1 LLLLA
6 PSIGG
11 AQGNDGRVMDPVPPQ
26 RDIRARPPR
35 VTPQP
40 PPRAPGA
47 VAPAAGAPP
56 STGPI
61 DRGAGNEQI
70 GVNAQGLVN
79 LDFQDVELAVV
90 IDTIAKLTNKN
101 FVYDDRVRGRVTI
114 VSPTPIPVDQAYI
127 VFESILQVKGFT
139 TVEAPGGVLKV
150 IPIRDAKETSVD
162 TRRTGGSATTPD
174 TDRFVTRLIP
184 LSTSTPSRSRTR

>member
-1 LLLLA
+1 RRVRSTTRSASSAGGARLVRQGLRAGLVALLLLA

-11 AQGNDGRVMDPVPPQ
+11 AQGNDCRVMDPVPPQ

-90 IDTIAKLTNKN
+90 IDTSAKLTNKH
-101 FVYDDRVRGRVTI
+101 VGEDD
-114 VSPTPIPVDQAYI
+114 
-127 VFESILQVKGFT
+127 
-139 TVEAPGGVLKV
+139 
-150 IPIRDAKETSVD
+150 
-162 TRRTGGSATTPD
+162 
-174 TDRFVTRLIP
+174 
-184 LSTSTPSRSRTR
+184 